1 MKGLVNELLE
11 YENTIEFLK
20 KENEDI
26 KRRITF
32 LEELIPIVL
41 KKENNIKNLELLSVS
56 EVAEKLKVNKNYVY
70 ALIRKGYLIGLK
82 LGSIKV
88 TFDELQTF
96 IDKFK
101 DKDLSN
107 LENIKNLNPYWFK
120 KLWCMKCN

>member
-107 LENIKNLNPYWFK
+107 LENIKNLNPY
-120 KLWCMKCN
+120 